1 MGWAGRCGGP
11 ADRRVVDGLI
21 GVLHGDE
28 RECAV
33 RTSGVFVRRVVR
45 APLAGAVAERAWRPE
60 GTVLVD
66 GGALGPGPHT
76 ARWLA
81 ARGAERLLLLDEN
94 GDGFGIADELSEAG
108 VRVTTAACDPAD
120 RQALAQLLTAIPE
133 EYPLRAVVHTAQGD
147 DSIAGAWNLHE
158 LTRDTDLSAF
168 VVFSSAA
175 PLLGARDTVPVPRR
189 RPWCATVAA
198 WDCRGCPRP
207 GAPGPSMARERTE
220 QRARRRLGRGAA
232 VAWRPWTRG
241 SPWKRWDRRLT
252 TARPP

>member
-1 MGWAGRCGGP
+1 MTSGAVSLDGDDEPGSRASARVWDTARRVRFENSQRWGGLIDVAGAP
-11 ADRRVVDGLI
+11 DRRVVDGLI

-60 GTVLVD
+60 GTVLID

-81 ARGAERLLLLDEN
+81 ARGAEHLLLLDEN
-94 GDGFGIADELSEAG
+94 GDGFGIADELSTAG
-108 VRVTTAACDPAD
+108 VRVTAAACDPAD
-120 RQALAQLLTAIPE
+120 RRALAQLLTAIPE
-133 EYPLRAVVHTAQGD
+133 EYPLRAVVHTAQGY

-175 PLLGARDTVPVPRR
+175 PLLGAPGHGA
-189 RPWCATVAA
+189 CA
-198 WDCRGCPRP
+198 
-207 GAPGPSMARERTE
+207 
-220 QRARRRLGRGAA
+220 
-232 VAWRPWTRG
+232 
-241 SPWKRWDRRLT
+241 
-252 TARPP
+252 